1 MDVSRYGQL
10 KVFSRARSTSSAS
23 CSASAEGLSS
33 RYWTTTQTAWL
44 PVVFGGKQMR
54 LGIRDSASAAV
65 ARIRPAQ

>member
-33 RYWTTTQTAWL
+33 RYWTTTQKEPQS
-44 PVVFGGKQMR
+44 PVSLSVLSPRSSRTQS
-54 LGIRDSASAAV
+54 LS
-65 ARIRPAQ
+65 P